1 MIKLKTWQLALAGV
15 AVLGGLMIFS
25 DRPVSVEGGEALI
38 RNRSDYERVSQDA
51 SSLALKVFEKVDG
64 GQEATPEELETLKK
78 ALSKFRA
85 LQTYEPRQVM
95 AFYGGARC
103 YQILGEKQRAAE
115 QYEQAVLNLS
125 TDAARDN
132 QVVRLTAYEAMAQL
146 ASLSLELGAEKLA
159 DANSLGQSGDKA
171 GSEESTRVANLIYNK
186 ALKHSQ
192 SAVEAM
198 PQAYKYWLI
207 HGNVL
212 LAVGKK
218 AEAKAAIL
226 QAEKIAPNDPEVK
239 VMAKMVRAS
248 G

>member
-1 MIKLKTWQLALAGV
+1 MIKLKTWQLAIVGV
-15 AVLGGLMIFS
+15 AVIGGLMYFS
-25 DRPVSVEGGEALI
+25 DRPVTVEGGEALI
-38 RNRSDYERVSQDA
+38 RNRTEYEKVSQDA
-51 SSLALKVFEKVDG
+51 TTMVLSIFAKVDQ
-64 GQEATPEELETLKK
+64 GQEATPEELETVKR

-95 AFYGGARC
+95 SFYGGARC
-103 YQILGEKQRAAE
+103 YQILGEKQRASE

-132 QVVRLTAYEAMAQL
+132 QGVRLTAYEAMAQL
-146 ASLSLELGAEKLA
+146 ASICLELGAEKLA
-159 DANSLGQSGDKA
+159 DANSLGQAGDKA

-186 ALKHSQ
+186 ALRHSQ
-192 SAVEAM
+192 SAVEAV

-218 AEAKAAIL
+218 AEARAAII
-226 QAEKIAPNDPEVK
+226 QAKKIAPDDAEVK
-239 VMAKMVRAS
+239 VMAKMVGA
-248 G
+248 